1 VTDVRSGIRAAQIGV
16 VVNAA
21 LAGAK
26 FAAGILGT
34 SYALVADAVESLA
47 DIVSSLI
54 VWGGLHISAQPAD
67 EDHPFGHGKA
77 EALAAAV
84 VSMMLIAAAILIAI
98 HSIHE
103 IRTPHR
109 TPAPWT
115 LAVLVAVM
123 VIKWL
128 LSRWVREVGDTLES
142 QAVTADAT
150 HHLSDVVTSAAA
162 FIGIT
167 IAVIGSRYA
176 GGTGWEQAD
185 DWAALLA
192 SGVIGYNGF
201 SILRGTI
208 DDLMDRVPGKD
219 VIQAIERAA
228 HSVPE
233 VKATEKLTAR
243 RSGTTY
249 WVTLHVQAAPSM
261 SLEEAHVVSGKVKSA
276 IRAAVP
282 RVAWAL
288 VHMEPYGVD
297 HSEDRPRAPNRWA

>member
-1 VTDVRSGIRAAQIGV
+1 MTDVRSGIRAAQIGV

-26 FAAGILGT
+26 FAAGVLGNT
-34 SYALVADAVESLA
+34 YALVADAVESLA
-47 DIVSSLI
+47 DIVASLI
-54 VWGGLHISAQPAD
+54 VWGGLHISAQPPD

-84 VSMMLIAAAILIAI
+84 VSMMLVGAAILIAI

-103 IRTPHR
+103 IRTPHK
-109 TPAPWT
+109 TPAAWT
-115 LAVLVAVM
+115 LVVLVVVM
-123 VIKWL
+123 AIKWG
-128 LSRWVREVGDTLES
+128 LSRWVHAVGHTLES
-142 QAVTADAT
+142 PAVRADAT
-150 HHLSDVVTSAAA
+150 HHLSDAVTSAAA
-162 FIGIT
+162 FIGIS
-167 IAVIGSRYA
+167 IAVIGNRF
-176 GGTGWEQAD
+176 GGGSGWEQAD
-185 DWAALLA
+185 DWAALVA
-192 SGVIGYNGF
+192 SGVIAYNGLTM
-201 SILRGTI
+201 LRGTV

-249 WVTLHVQAAPSM
+249 WVTLHVQAVPSM

-276 IRAAVP
+276 IRTAVP
-282 RVAWAL
+282 RVAWVL
-288 VHMEPYGVD
+288 VHMEPFGVD
-297 HSEDRPRAPNRWA
+297 HSKDQPRAPNPWA

>member
-1 VTDVRSGIRAAQIGV
+1 MTVTHRGIRAAQIGV
-16 VVNAA
+16 VINAA

-26 FAAGILGT
+26 FAAGVLGNT
-34 SYALVADAVESLA
+34 YALVADAVESLA
-47 DIVSSLI
+47 DIIASLI

-84 VSMMLIAAAILIAI
+84 VSMMLIGAAILIAI

-115 LAVLVAVM
+115 LGVLVVVM
-123 VIKWL
+123 LIKWT
-128 LSRWVREVGDTLES
+128 LSRWVRSVGQTLES
-142 QAVTADAT
+142 SAVHADAT
-150 HHLSDVVTSAAA
+150 HHLSDAVTSAAA
-162 FIGIT
+162 FIGIS
-167 IAVIGSRYA
+167 IALIGSRTA
-176 GGTGWEQAD
+176 GGSGWASAD
-185 DWAALLA
+185 DWAALVA
-192 SGVIGYNGF
+192 AGVIAYNGF
-201 SILRGTI
+201 AMLRGTV

-219 VIQAIERAA
+219 VMEAIERAA

-233 VKATEKLTAR
+233 VMATEKITAR

-249 WVTLHVQAAPSM
+249 WVTLHVQAAPSL
-261 SLEEAHVVSGKVKSA
+261 SLHDAHVVSGKVKSA

-282 RVAWAL
+282 KAEWVL
-288 VHMEPYGVD
+288 VHMEP
-297 HSEDRPRAPNRWA
+297 HDRA